1 MLSNETIQII
11 KSTVPVLEQKGK
23 DITTRFYS
31 LMFQDHP
38 ELLNVFNHSNQ
49 KNERQQTALAKAVY
63 AAAANIDQLDKIIPV
78 VKQVAH
84 KHRSIGVKPEQYP
97 IVGEYLLKAI
107 KDVLG
112 EAATPEIMNAWAETY
127 GVLAQV
133 FIDTEKEMY
142 EAAEKQA
149 GGWEGYKNFFIDRKV
164 QESEGVLSFYLKP
177 VDHES
182 LPSFLPGQYISV
194 RVKQFEHLHIRQY
207 SLSDAP
213 NEEYFRITVK
223 QETNKEGQSGTVSST
238 LHHFAEGEVLEVSAP
253 AGEFVYETTENPVV
267 FISGGVG
274 VTPLVSM
281 AKKAVEENEN
291 VTFIQAVK
299 DRSHQLL
306 ANELKQLNLRYMAC
320 YEQATDEEKASGA
333 CQLEGYITKDWL
345 QEKLTSTNSH
355 IYLCGPI
362 AFMKVLYGYLVD
374 MGVTEE
380 YIHYEVF
387 GPSVGLA

>member
-142 EAAEKQA
+142 DAAEKQA

-164 QESEGVLSFYLKP
+164 QESDGVLSFYLKP
-177 VDHES
+177 VDREL

-207 SLSDAP
+207 SLSDEP

-223 QETNKEGQSGTVSST
+223 QETNKEGELGTVSST

-281 AKKAVEENEN
+281 AKKAVKENEN

-299 DRSHQLL
+299 DRSHQPL

-320 YEQATDEEKASGA
+320 YEQATDEEKASGS

-345 QEKLTSTNSH
+345 QKQLTSTHSH
-355 IYLCGPI
+355 IYLCGPV